1 MSWGQGNAILPCDQ
15 EKSYEWPITRDKP
28 TSEKAEWLIL
38 SILIVVYNP
47 FHCNNYGKPT
57 LINVVTNNEE
67 FIVYSFVSDKKN
79 SFLCIHFPEMVFP
92 QKNSHWKIIG
102 LVKT

>member
-1 MSWGQGNAILPCDQ
+1 MCFMSRGQGNAILPCDQ
-15 EKSYEWPITRDKP
+15 EKSYEWPITWDKP

-57 LINVVTNNEE
+57 LINVVTINE
-67 FIVYSFVSDKKN
+67 
-79 SFLCIHFPEMVFP
+79 
-92 QKNSHWKIIG
+92 
-102 LVKT
+102 